1 MADLALDESAL
12 DAPHSSYARCTR
24 FLREA
29 AEEVGLTVEPWR
41 GGRPGSEVLWVP
53 QLRLPDVDVPRLVVT
68 CHDVNPL
75 LPDGRPAWKRW
86 WRARHYV
93 ALLRTASRRAW
104 RVCSPSQD
112 AAARVAAT
120 LGGPRPHVVPW
131 FTPDELD
138 PAPDERD
145 TARLAGWGLAPGYVL
160 YLGALRR
167 HKNWQ
172 TAARA
177 YAALPDGLRARHP
190 LVLAGSRRRAERESE
205 ELLRELGV
213 EARFVADLGDE
224 ELPTLYRGARAFVFP
239 SRLEG
244 FGLPPLEAQACGVP
258 VVASN
263 ATSLPE
269 VLGDGAALRS
279 PDDVGGFT
287 EALTALLSDPEAH
300 AAARAAGQANAARVT
315 RRAPGAA
322 RRGRRCAPCSRP
334 DRRPGCLVGS
344 GA

>member
-12 DAPHSSYARCTR
+12 DAPYSSYARCTR

-29 AEEVGLTVEPWR
+29 AEAAGLTVEPWR

-53 QLRLPDVDVPRLVVT
+53 RLRLPAVEVPRLVVT

-86 WRARHYV
+86 WRARRYM
-93 ALLRTASRRAW
+93 ALLRAASRRAW
-104 RVCSPSQD
+104 RVCSPTRD
-112 AAARVAAT
+112 AAARVAAA
-120 LGGPRPHVVPW
+120 LGGPPPHVVPW
-131 FTPDELD
+131 FTPDELNA
-138 PAPDERD
+138 APDERD
-145 TARLAGWGLAPGYVL
+145 AARLAGWGLTPGYVL

-172 TAARA
+172 MAARA
-177 YAALPDGLRARHP
+177 FAALPGNLRARHP
-190 LVLAGSRRRAERESE
+190 LVLAGSRRRAARESG
-205 ELLRELGV
+205 ELLRALGI
-213 EARFVADLGDE
+213 EAHFIAELGDE
-224 ELPTLYRGARAFVFP
+224 ELPALYRGARAFVFP

-269 VLGDGAALRS
+269 VLGNGAALRD
-279 PDDVGGFT
+279 PDDVGGFA
-287 EALTALLSDPEAH
+287 EALAALLADPAAH
-300 AAARAAGQANAARVT
+300 AAARAAGQANAARFS
-315 RRAPGAA
+315 RRATGAA
-322 RRGRRCAPCSRP
+322 MRALLQS
-334 DRRPGCLVGS
+334 
-344 GA
+344 